1 MTIDIDK
8 VLTLNTFGH
17 DTSEG
22 ALKSL
27 LAHEKIRG
35 KMANFNFA

>member
-8 VLTLNTFGH
+8 VLSLKTFGRE
-17 DTSEG
+17 TSEE
-22 ALKSL
+22 ALKSP
-27 LAHEKIRG
+27 LAHEKIRE